1 MGIVHVLY
9 MRRCQPSDS
18 AESPDFGGDT
28 CQRGGLAV
36 ADAFTHVCVVD
47 DHSAAAQAVDDEIPR
62 GGWFE
67 GRQCWV
73 DCKVRVVD
81 APVGVDASGADA
93 ATVVVLFK
101 SECAIDVRPAS
112 ADAGHCGKCAEC
124 SHGRTSFMRSS
135 SSLIRC
141 SQSGSAARSGSAR
154 RMSMACAVARR
165 MSVSEGSA
173 PPAAA

>member
-1 MGIVHVLY
+1 MGVVHVLY
-9 MRRCQPSDS
+9 MRRCQPSDG

-28 CQRGGLAV
+28 CQCGGLAI

-47 DHSAAAQAVDDEIPR
+47 DHSAAAQAVDNEIPR
-62 GGWFE
+62 GRRIE

-81 APVGVDASGADA
+81 APIGVDASGADA

-101 SECAIDVRPAS
+101 SERAIDVRPAS
-112 ADAGHCGKCAEC
+112 ADAGHRGKCAEC
-124 SHGRTSFMRSS
+124 GHGRTSFMRSS
-135 SSLIRC
+135 SSLMRC